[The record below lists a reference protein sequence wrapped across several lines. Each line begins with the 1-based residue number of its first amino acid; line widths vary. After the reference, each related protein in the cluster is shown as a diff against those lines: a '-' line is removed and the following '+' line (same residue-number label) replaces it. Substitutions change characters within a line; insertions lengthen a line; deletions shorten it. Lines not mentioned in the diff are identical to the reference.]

1 MTPEQFN
8 KRRKK
13 LPDEPG
19 VYFFL
24 GKNKKL
30 LYIGKATSLRDRVRS
45 YFAKDLIDTRGPL
58 LVEMLDKATSIDYRQ
73 TDSVLEALLLE
84 ASLIRTHKPY
94 YNTDLKDDK
103 SFNHVV
109 ITKEDYPRVLV
120 IRGKELDLLR
130 KSKPERVLDFSAKK
144 SLSPRTVALRSP
156 SQTSFTPLYTFGPF
170 PHGMQLQQAMKLI
183 RKIFPYRTTCTPNQG
198 KPCFDA
204 SIGLCPGVCSGEM
217 GKAEYRR
224 TVRHIVLLFQG
235 KKKLLVKSMDRQM
248 RAAAKDD
255 RFEEAARLRE
265 QLFGLTHIQDVSLI
279 KNEFRAYGDAAQGSR
294 IEAYDIAHL
303 AGQGHVGVM
312 TVVEGGL
319 ANKMEYRK
327 FILREAKGGDDPGS
341 LKEVLS
347 RRLGHNEWPMPKLIV
362 VDGHTAQMN
371 AAKRVLDSFGI
382 KIPVVGVVKDE
393 KHRPRS
399 IAGDRDTIKDRERDI
414 LLANAEAH
422 RFAISY
428 HRKKTRKNLLS

>member
-1 MTPEQFN
+1 MNSEQFN

-45 YFAKDLIDTRGPL
+45 YFAKDLVDTRGPL

-73 TDSVLEALLLE
+73 TDSVLEAMLLE
-84 ASLIRTHKPY
+84 ASLIRTHKPD

-120 IRGKELDLLR
+120 IRGRELANQSFM
-130 KSKPERVLDFSAKK
+130 KGKTWPSGPERASETTGL
-144 SLSPRTVALRSP
+144 PVA
-156 SQTSFTPLYTFGPF
+156 YTFGPF

-183 RKIFPYRTTCTPNQG
+183 RKIFPYRIKCTPNSG

-224 TVRHIVLLFQG
+224 VVRHIVLLFQG
-235 KKKLLVKSMDRQM
+235 KKKLLVKSMERQM
-248 RAAAKDD
+248 KAAAKDE

-279 KNEFRAYGDAAQGSR
+279 KDEYRGQNAAQGSR

-303 AGQGHVGVM
+303 AGSGHVGVM

-341 LKEVLS
+341 LREVLS
-347 RRLGHNEWPMPKLIV
+347 RRLAHNEWPMPKLIV

-371 AAKRVLDSFGI
+371 AAKRVLDQYGI

-399 IAGDRDTIKDRERDI
+399 IAGERAAIKDRERDI

-428 HRKKTRKNLLS
+428 HRKKTRKNLLV

>member
-1 MTPEQFN
+1 MDIEQFN
-8 KRRKK
+8 KRRSK

-58 LVEMLDKATSIDYRQ
+58 LVEMLEKATSIDFRQ

-109 ITKEDYPRVLV
+109 ITKEAYPRVLV
-120 IRGKELDLLR
+120 IRGKNLEVECPPHMR
-130 KSKPERVLDFSAKK
+130 AYS
-144 SLSPRTVALRSP
+144 
-156 SQTSFTPLYTFGPF
+156 FGPF
-170 PHGMQLQQAMKLI
+170 PHGIQLQQAMKLI
-183 RKIFPYRTTCTPNQG
+183 RKIFPYRITCTPCEELERHG
-198 KPCFDA
+198 KACKPCFDA
-204 SIGLCPGVCSGEM
+204 TIGLCPGVCSGAV

-224 TVRHIVLLFQG
+224 IIRHIVLLFQG
-235 KKKLLVKSMDRQM
+235 KKKLLVKSMERQM
-248 RAAAKDD
+248 KAAAKDE

-279 KNEFRAYGDAAQGSR
+279 KNDFRAYGGAAQGSR

-303 AGQGHVGVM
+303 AGSGHVGVM

-319 ANKMEYRK
+319 PNKMEYRK
-327 FILREAKGGDDPGS
+327 FILKDAKGGDDPGS
-341 LKEVLS
+341 LKEILS

-371 AAKRVLDSFGI
+371 AAKRVLDQYGI

>member
-1 MTPEQFN
+1 MNAEQFA
-8 KRRKK
+8 KRRSK
-13 LPDEPG
+13 LPDAPG

-58 LVEMLDKATSIDYRQ
+58 LVEMLDKATSIDFRQ

-120 IRGKELDLLR
+120 IRGKNLEAECPPKMR
-130 KSKPERVLDFSAKK
+130 AH
-144 SLSPRTVALRSP
+144 
-156 SQTSFTPLYTFGPF
+156 TFGPF

-183 RKIFPYRTTCTPNQG
+183 RKIFPYRTKCEPCEALAKKG
-198 KPCFDA
+198 RVCKPCFDA
-204 SIGLCPGVCSGEM
+204 SIGLCPGVCSGAV
-217 GKAEYRR
+217 GKAEYKR
-224 TVRHIVLLFQG
+224 TIRHIVLLFQG
-235 KKKLLVKSMDRQM
+235 KKKLLVASMERQM
-248 RAAAKDD
+248 RAAAKEE

-265 QLFGLTHIQDVSLI
+265 QLFSLTHIQDVSLI
-279 KNEFRAYGDAAQGSR
+279 KDDMRGPNAAQASR

-327 FILREAKGGDDPGS
+327 FNIKDAKGGDDPGS

-347 RRLGHNEWPMPKLIV
+347 RRLGHADWPMPKLIV
-362 VDGHTAQMN
+362 VDGHKAQIN
-371 AAKRVLDSFGI
+371 AATRVLQEYGI
-382 KIPVVGVVKDE
+382 RIPVVGVVKDE

-399 IAGDRDTIKDRERDI
+399 IAGDRDAIKDRERDI

-422 RFAISY
+422 RFAISFN
-428 HRKKTRKNLLS
+428 RKKMRKNLLT